1 MAVFDDIKTGLQ
13 QAIQYENGHLKAKKV
28 TLSVAPV
35 AQYTPT
41 EIKAIRQ
48 RTGLTQVLFA
58 KYLGVSAK
66 TVEAWEAGRNRPEG
80 AACRLLAMTHDDPAF
95 PLKSG
100 IFRNIRVEGE
110 NL

>member
-1 MAVFDDIKTGLQ
+1 MSQKVFAG
-13 QAIQYENGHLKAKKV
+13 
-28 TLSVAPV
+28 
-35 AQYTPT
+35 
-41 EIKAIRQ
+41 
-48 RTGLTQVLFA
+48 
-58 KYLGVSAK
+58 YLGVSEKA
-66 TVEAWEAGRNRPEG
+66 VEAWEAGRNRPEG